1 MRILITGATG
11 FIGSHLV
18 RRLLAEGHTVVA
30 LTRNV
35 RNARRVLPTGCE
47 CRAWKPAA
55 GPQAAVLQGADAVVH
70 LAGAG
75 IADQRWTPA
84 RKQAIRESRVAG
96 TYALVHALSTLPAAA
111 RPATV
116 IAASAIGYYGDRGDE
131 QLDEA
136 AGPGSDFLAE
146 VCEAWEHEAV
156 AAEELNVRVAV
167 IRIGVVLGKDGGAL
181 QKMLLPFRLGLGGRL
196 GSGRQWMSW
205 IHVDDLVGLFAY
217 ALEHAEVHGVLN
229 GVAPAPVTNAEFTAA
244 LGRALCRPAVLPV
257 PALGLRLALG
267 EMSAILL
274 ASQRG
279 LPRAAQRFGFEFRHP
294 KIESALADL
303 CSTRDHQ
310 S

>member
-18 RRLLAEGHTVVA
+18 RRLLAEGHAVAA

-35 RNARRVLPTGCE
+35 EDARRVLPAGCE
-47 CRAWKPAA
+47 CRTWKPAA
-55 GPQAAVLQGADAVVH
+55 SPKAAVLQGADAVVH

-75 IADQRWTPA
+75 IADRRWTAA

-96 TYALVHALSTLPAAA
+96 TRALVRALAALPAAA
-111 RPATV
+111 CPATL

-136 AGPGSDFLAE
+136 AAAGTNFLAE
-146 VCEAWEHEAV
+146 VCEGWEREAV
-156 AAEELNVRVAV
+156 AADELGVRVAI
-167 IRIGVVLGKDGGAL
+167 IRIGVVLGKEGGAL

-217 ALEHAEVHGVLN
+217 AIEHTEVRGVLN
-229 GVAPAPVTNAEFTAA
+229 GVAPAPVTNAEFTTA
-244 LGRALCRPAVLPV
+244 LSRVLHRPGILPV
-257 PALGLRLALG
+257 PGLALRLALG
-267 EMSAILL
+267 EMSAMLL
-274 ASQRG
+274 ASQRV
-279 LPRAAQRFGFEFRHP
+279 LPRAAQRFGFTFRYP
-294 KIESALADL
+294 EIGPALTDL
-303 CSTRDHQ
+303 CAAH
-310 S
+310 

>member
-1 MRILITGATG
+1 VRILITGATG
-11 FIGSHLV
+11 FIGAHLV
-18 RRLLAEGHTVVA
+18 RRLLGEGHAVVA

-35 RNARRVLPTGCE
+35 QAARRVLPAGCE

-55 GPQAAVLQGADAVVH
+55 SPEAAVLQGADAVVH

-96 TYALVHALSTLPAAA
+96 TGALVRALAAVPAAA
-111 RPATV
+111 RPATL

-146 VCEAWEHEAV
+146 VCEAWEHEAG
-156 AAEELNVRVAV
+156 AAEELGVRVAI
-167 IRIGVVLGKDGGAL
+167 IRIGVVLGRDGGAL

-217 ALEHAEVHGVLN
+217 AIEHAEVCGVLN

-244 LGRALCRPAVLPV
+244 LGRALRRPAVLPV

-267 EMSAILL
+267 EMSTMLL
-274 ASQRG
+274 AGQRVV
-279 LPRAAQRFGFEFRHP
+279 PRAAQRFGFEFRYP
-294 KIESALADL
+294 KIEPALADL
-303 CSTRDHQ
+303 CSAHDH
-310 S
+310 